1 MNNTWKIV
9 RIVLGTLLVG
19 LAVRQLVRAFGDAQ
33 AAPIEWHLKP
43 LLLIASAL
51 VTWSM
56 YAVLILAWRRLVT
69 AWGQAMTFRSA
80 VRIWIVSSLGKY
92 LPGKVWAIAGMA
104 VMAGQVGVAPWVATG
119 AAVLNQALSVAA
131 GAVVVGVT
139 GTSLLEAQYPW
150 IRVALAILVG
160 VSVAGMLFLMWPG
173 AVERLLALARVRPDK
188 PAAPAPAALLLAAG
202 ANIVAWCGY
211 GTALWLLAHGV
222 LDRAPT
228 LVQCI
233 GAFAAS
239 YVAGL
244 VAVVAPAGLGV
255 RESVFILMLQGTLGA
270 PGAAALAIAS
280 RVMLTITEV
289 GAAAP
294 FLLTSRE
301 HARAAS

>member
-1 MNNTWKIV
+1 MSKAWKAA
-9 RIVLGTLLVG
+9 RIVLGTLLVV
-19 LAVRQLVRAFGDAQ
+19 LALRQLWRAWADAQ
-33 AAPIEWHLKP
+33 AAPVEWHLKP
-43 LLLIASAL
+43 LLLVTSAL
-51 VTWSM
+51 LTWAM

-69 AWGQAMTFRSA
+69 AWGQAMTLRSA
-80 VRIWIVSSLGKY
+80 ARIWIVSSLGKY

-131 GAVVVGVT
+131 GAIVVGIT

-150 IRVALAILVG
+150 IRIALGILIG
-160 VSVAGMLFLMWPG
+160 ISSAGTLFLMWPG
-173 AVERLLALARVRPDK
+173 AVERLLALAGISPGK
-188 PAAPAPAALLLAAG
+188 PAAPAPSALVLAAG

-211 GTALWLLAHGV
+211 GAALWLLARGV

-228 LVQCI
+228 LTQCI

-255 RESVFILMLQGTLGA
+255 RESVFILMLQGSLGA
-270 PGAAALAIAS
+270 PAAAALAIAS

-289 GAAAP
+289 GAAVP

-301 HARAAS
+301 HARVAP

>member
-1 MNNTWKIV
+1 VSNAWKVV
-9 RIVLGTLLVG
+9 RILLGALLVG
-19 LAVRQLVRAFGDAQ
+19 LAVRQLVRAFSDAQ
-33 AAPIEWHLKP
+33 AAPVHWHLKP
-43 LLLIASAL
+43 LLLVASAL

-56 YAVLILAWRRLVT
+56 YAILILAWRRLVT
-69 AWGQAMTFRSA
+69 AWGQAMTRRSA

-104 VMAGQVGVAPWVATG
+104 VMAGQAGVAPWVATG

-150 IRVALAILVG
+150 IRVALAVLVG
-160 VSVAGMLFLMWPG
+160 VSGAGMLFLMWPG
-173 AVERLLALARVRPDK
+173 AVERVLALARVRAGQ

-211 GTALWLLAHGV
+211 GAALWLLAHGV
-222 LDRAPT
+222 LDRSPT

-289 GAAAP
+289 GAAVP

>member
-1 MNNTWKIV
+1 MSSIWKVV
-9 RIVLGTLLVG
+9 RMALGALLVV
-19 LAVRQLVRAFGDAQ
+19 LALRQLWHAWADAQ
-33 AAPIEWHLKP
+33 AAPVEWHIRP
-43 LLLIASAL
+43 LLLLASAL
-51 VTWSM
+51 LTWAM
-56 YAVLILAWRRLVT
+56 YAVLIMTWRRLVT
-69 AWGQAMTFRSA
+69 AWGQVMTLGSA
-80 VRIWIVSSLGKY
+80 ARIWIVSSLGKY

-131 GAVVVGVT
+131 GAVVVGVA
-139 GTSLLEAQYPW
+139 GTSLLQAQYPW
-150 IRVALAILVG
+150 IRVALALLLG
-160 VSVAGMLFLMWPG
+160 VSIAGILFLMWPG
-173 AVERLLALARVRPDK
+173 AVERLLALARVKAGK
-188 PAAPAPAALLLAAG
+188 PAAPAPGALLLAAG

-211 GTALWLLAHGV
+211 GGALWLLAHGV

-228 LVQCI
+228 LAQCI

-280 RVMLTITEV
+280 RVMLTVTEV
-289 GAAAP
+289 GAAVP

-301 HARAAS
+301 HARAAP

>member
-1 MNNTWKIV
+1 VTSIWKVV
-9 RIVLGTLLVG
+9 RMGLGALLVV
-19 LAVRQLVRAFGDAQ
+19 LALRQLARAWADAQ
-33 AAPIEWHLKP
+33 AAPVAWHIKP
-43 LLLIASAL
+43 LLLLASAL
-51 VTWSM
+51 LTWAM
-56 YAVLILAWRRLVT
+56 YAVLIMAWRRLVT
-69 AWGQAMTFRSA
+69 AWGQAMPLRSA
-80 VRIWIVSSLGKY
+80 TRIWIVSSLGKY
-92 LPGKVWAIAGMA
+92 LPGKVWAI
-104 VMAGQVGVAPWVATG
+104 G

-150 IRVALAILVG
+150 IRVALAVLLG
-160 VSVAGMLFLMWPG
+160 VSIAGMLFLMWPG
-173 AVERLLALARVRPDK
+173 AVERVLALARVNAGK
-188 PAAPAPAALLLAAG
+188 PAAPTPGALALAAG
-202 ANIVAWCGY
+202 ANVVAWCGY
-211 GTALWLLAHGV
+211 GGALWLLAHGV
-222 LDRAPT
+222 LDRAPS
-228 LVQCI
+228 LAQCI

-270 PGAAALAIAS
+270 PAAAALAIAS

-289 GAAAP
+289 GAAVP